1 MGSEMTTLPTNVAT
15 NEASNE
21 ATRSGA
27 TSAPTSSALTAA
39 DIAAV
44 VKQHLSSIAS
54 ELRPDVLAALEAA
67 RKNESCPQATAVLD
81 MLIENAKLAADTGVP
96 LCQDTGTVWVL
107 IELGSQCNVELAG
120 LQDALDEVVESSFKE
135 QHLRAST
142 LRDALSER
150 TNPGTNTPAFVEI
163 IQHSSKQDDS
173 DYELKVH
180 TMLKGA
186 GSDNSS
192 RVTMLPPTAGEEGI
206 IQLVLDMVRE
216 KGSIACPPMIIGIG
230 IGSTF
235 DKVAGLSKRA
245 LLRPL
250 SQPATSK
257 TTAQLEQRILDAVN
271 ATGIGPA
278 GLGGTTTALS
288 VQIETAPSHIASLP
302 VAVNLMCCA
311 PRSHSSTLTL

>member
-1 MGSEMTTLPTNVAT
+1 MS
-15 NEASNE
+15 SE
-21 ATRSGA
+21 ATTITTTA
-27 TSAPTSSALTAA
+27 TVTTADVA
-39 DIAAV
+39 KV
-44 VKQHLSSIAS
+44 VEEHLSSIAS
-54 ELRPDVLAALEAA
+54 ELRPDVLVALDIA
-67 RKNESCPQATAVLD
+67 RKNESCPQAIAALD
-81 MLIENAKLAADTGVP
+81 MLIENAKLATDTGVP

-107 IELGSQCNVELAG
+107 IELGSQLNVELAG
-120 LQDALDEVVESSFKE
+120 LQDALDEVVENSFKE

-163 IQHSSKQDDS
+163 IQHGSKQDNS
-173 DYELKVH
+173 DFHLQVH

-192 RVTMLPPTAGEEGI
+192 RVTMLPPTAGEESI
-206 IQLVLDMVRE
+206 IQLVLDTVIA

-250 SQPATSK
+250 NQPATSK
-257 TTAQLEQRILDAVN
+257 TTAQLEQRILEAVN
-271 ATGIGPA
+271 ATGVGPA
-278 GLGGTTTALS
+278 GLGGSTTALS

-311 PRSHSSTLTL
+311 LRSRSSILSL